1 VLFTVLA
8 AFDQNVQFVDVVF
21 VGIAVSLFAGLMPV
35 PGGIGVTEAGLTA
48 GFMACGVPQA
58 TAFAAA
64 LTVRMIT
71 YYTPP
76 LIGWFAL
83 RWLQRRRY
91 L

>member
-1 VLFTVLA
+1 MLA
-8 AFDQNVQFVDVVF
+8 AFDQSVLFPDIVF
-21 VGIAVSLFAGLMPV
+21 VGIGVSLFAGLMPV

-48 GFMACGVPQA
+48 GFIATGVPA
-58 TAFAAA
+58 GNGIRRA

-71 YYTPP
+71 FYIPP
-76 LIGWFAL
+76 IFGWFAL